1 MNKII
6 FSSDSRDKIFQ
17 HRFGGTVEFPKEINF
32 DTNFPDEVQPTGDV
46 KCVAYTTCDLAED
59 QQNIEFDVSS
69 VVDLW
74 QRVPSNTFGSD
85 PRDVLGEAVKNGLRP
100 KGQILRINKW
110 KSYWRADLGPL
121 DPFDNVRSTM
131 MIIKCPIGVGTYW
144 YQEWHSSDILPIGKN
159 PQNGHMYDIQG
170 WKEINGEPH
179 FIIEAWLGR
188 KVYMSREVFNEALKP
203 YGMQTWVLS
212 TAELDMRRTGTLTEW
227 ITDLMTNLIIV
238 LRDLIKIEQAKQPP
252 TPPVI
257 VPPEPPQPEP
267 SPIVSPPIA
276 PKPTVGQF
284 AEAIQVYEGWFPP
297 SARHPGGSNSWRNK
311 NPGNIK
317 HSNGKFLV
325 FTTEANGFQYLCDY
339 IKRVRRNEHP
349 AYPKDCN
356 LYQFFNVYAP
366 VGDSN
371 FPKTYAVW
379 VSHRIGVLPDY
390 KIADLQGVL

>member
-1 MNKII
+1 MAKLTKEEKTKLIKEHLKYSPLGVSVTAWSEKDGVYVDNGQRNTHWTMLYGWTDKGWKIY
-6 FSSDSRDKIFQ
+6 DSYAPHRKILS
-17 HRFGGTVEFPKEINF
+17 F
-32 DTNFPDEVQPTGDV
+32 DH
-46 KCVAYTTCDLAED
+46 
-59 QQNIEFDVSS
+59 NIEVSKRYS
-69 VVDLW
+69 L
-74 QRVPSNTFGSD
+74 
-85 PRDVLGEAVKNGLRP
+85 
-100 KGQILRINKW
+100 
-110 KSYWRADLGPL
+110 
-121 DPFDNVRSTM
+121 
-131 MIIKCPIGVGTYW
+131 
-144 YQEWHSSDILPIGKN
+144 
-159 PQNGHMYDIQG
+159 
-170 WKEINGEPH
+170 
-179 FIIEAWLGR
+179 
-188 KVYMSREVFNEALKP
+188 
-203 YGMQTWVLS
+203 VLS
-212 TAELDMRRTGTLTEW
+212 TRKEQLNIFSKILQIMAELLGLVD
-227 ITDLMTNLIIV
+227 
-238 LRDLIKIEQAKQPP
+238 KPQFS
-252 TPPVI
+252 TPPPI
-257 VPPEPPQPEP
+257 SPLSPPEPPQPEP